1 MCPSLIR
8 LTRLPIS
15 SSRLPESG
23 WMQIPT
29 TETGGVNA
37 PRLSPSAA
45 LERYAPPEGAMAH
58 EEGEKAQQRRYG
70 FHIGSMGLLIAP
82 RVGSE
87 AIPMSPIAAI
97 PNSPPWLKGM
107 LNLRGALVP
116 VFDLTLVLGMSGHEY
131 REQQVVLVFDKGPKA
146 VGIVV
151 DGYPKQLLGLSR
163 VAQLPELPTSLKGYV
178 AAAYTHDGDLWLEFD
193 HEEFFKSLNRK
204 RAE

>member
-1 MCPSLIR
+1 
-8 LTRLPIS
+8 
-15 SSRLPESG
+15 
-23 WMQIPT
+23 
-29 TETGGVNA
+29 
-37 PRLSPSAA
+37 
-45 LERYAPPEGAMAH
+45 MAH
-58 EEGEKAQQRRYG
+58 EEADKTQQRRYG

-97 PNSPPWLKGM
+97 PNSPPWLRGM

-151 DGYPKQLLGLSR
+151 DGYPKQLLALSR

-193 HEEFFKSLNRK
+193 HEEFFRSLNRK
-204 RAE
+204 NAE